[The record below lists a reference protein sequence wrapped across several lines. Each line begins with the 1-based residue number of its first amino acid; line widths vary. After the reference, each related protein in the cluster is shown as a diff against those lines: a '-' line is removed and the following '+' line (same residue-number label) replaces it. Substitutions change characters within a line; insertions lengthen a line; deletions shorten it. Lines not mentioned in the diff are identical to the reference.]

1 VVHVDTNNVVRVAV
15 VAIIVLVTLIFAP
28 RKKEHGKYLKN
39 PKTSRTNEQTCQR
52 KKIITKKKRFERM
65 YRTARLVPCTTL
77 QKTCEG
83 AREASKQAR
92 KKLFFDLFYRTSL
105 KTIGHMRERKKKNY

>member
-52 KKIITKKKRFERM
+52 KKFIKKKKKIRKDVP
-65 YRTARLVPCTTL
+65 YGSARALYNT
-77 QKTCEG
+77 
-83 AREASKQAR
+83 SKN
-92 KKLFFDLFYRTSL
+92 
-105 KTIGHMRERKKKNY
+105 M